1 MVMDVTLIAQM
12 ETTTLAQ
19 LQLLTETQL
28 LLYVLRL
35 AQLVTIQKQ
44 RYSHVSLA
52 TTLVAHALLPLHV
65 ILVLLQ
71 ATES

>member
-1 MVMDVTLIAQM
+1 MVMAVTLIAQM
-12 ETTTLAQ
+12 ETTTAAQ

-28 LLYVLRL
+28 LLCVLLL
-35 AQLVTIQKQ
+35 AQLVIMLILH
-44 RYSHVSLA
+44 YSYVLLA
-52 TTLVAHALLPLHV
+52 TTLVGHALLPLHA